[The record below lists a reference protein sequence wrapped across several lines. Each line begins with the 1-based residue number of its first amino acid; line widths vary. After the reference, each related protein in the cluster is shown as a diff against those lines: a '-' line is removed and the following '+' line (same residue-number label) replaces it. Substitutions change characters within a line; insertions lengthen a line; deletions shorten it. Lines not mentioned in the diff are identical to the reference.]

1 MATPSPFSLA
11 GSQKPKLCKYF
22 FLKRSFSLERRS
34 HLSNRLRGER
44 IATKGSRKSASAEAP
59 PCREDLAGKG
69 SPLAPLSRVRV
80 LDLARS
86 RLTSDRLLFYDR
98 AESCWGQPVRARKRK
113 RSWWDTLQQVTTAG
127 ATAYEPMG
135 SKRKGAGLAP
145 APALVLL
152 CLLAIAAL
160 ACRLRARKSWELV
173 LDSQSRSRENEL
185 TLQGRASEIERK
197 EKEIRDVE
205 KSIRDAEKA
214 LAQLEERL
222 DQVRRLECTSER
234 ATFVER
240 AKARLIEAKRARK
253 EWAERETA
261 AANETY
267 VSEAKSR
274 SLGTAELQGRI
285 AVLEADR
292 KALVKDI
299 AEVHGRLVV
308 GRFLVSDEPASVISF
323 VKRVLSSPL
332 HAETDREGGS
342 RASGKLGNPLRYA
355 GSFVYNLQVC
365 APENEKILL
374 PRNGGRAIPIGVA
387 SKDLRRLIPK
397 KDPFLYPNP
406 VVYETCAVVGNS
418 GLHLVHS
425 NGPAID
431 AHAAVIRINAGTTK
445 GFENFVGSRTDL
457 RILSGANFGRFGGQ
471 EVVLQQVED
480 EDTLKRFVDHK
491 RAFPASRVFMVS
503 TEFFAHVERELAEP
517 ASTGLFAIF
526 FALQRCEKVTAF
538 GFLNTRAEGIPHH
551 YFDAQGG
558 GGEPR
563 EASMIVELAR
573 RSKNRLEIA
582 EPCNR
587 PYDLAECANCPK
599 GSKCVEGRPYPVPL
613 PGHCIEETDH
623 TIRECADDTDCPGA
637 TFCT

>member
-1 MATPSPFSLA
+1 M
-11 GSQKPKLCKYF
+11 
-22 FLKRSFSLERRS
+22 
-34 HLSNRLRGER
+34 
-44 IATKGSRKSASAEAP
+44 
-59 PCREDLAGKG
+59 
-69 SPLAPLSRVRV
+69 
-80 LDLARS
+80 
-86 RLTSDRLLFYDR
+86 
-98 AESCWGQPVRARKRK
+98 
-113 RSWWDTLQQVTTAG
+113 
-127 ATAYEPMG
+127 
-135 SKRKGAGLAP
+135 
-145 APALVLL
+145 
-152 CLLAIAAL
+152 
-160 ACRLRARKSWELV
+160 
-173 LDSQSRSRENEL
+173 
-185 TLQGRASEIERK
+185 
-197 EKEIRDVE
+197 
-205 KSIRDAEKA
+205 
-214 LAQLEERL
+214 
-222 DQVRRLECTSER
+222 
-234 ATFVER
+234 
-240 AKARLIEAKRARK
+240 
-253 EWAERETA
+253 
-261 AANETY
+261 
-267 VSEAKSR
+267 
-274 SLGTAELQGRI
+274 
-285 AVLEADR
+285 
-292 KALVKDI
+292 
-299 AEVHGRLVV
+299 
-308 GRFLVSDEPASVISF
+308 
-323 VKRVLSSPL
+323 
-332 HAETDREGGS
+332 
-342 RASGKLGNPLRYA
+342 
-355 GSFVYNLQVC
+355 
-365 APENEKILL
+365 
-374 PRNGGRAIPIGVA
+374 
-387 SKDLRRLIPK
+387 
-397 KDPFLYPNP
+397 
-406 VVYETCAVVGNS
+406 GNS